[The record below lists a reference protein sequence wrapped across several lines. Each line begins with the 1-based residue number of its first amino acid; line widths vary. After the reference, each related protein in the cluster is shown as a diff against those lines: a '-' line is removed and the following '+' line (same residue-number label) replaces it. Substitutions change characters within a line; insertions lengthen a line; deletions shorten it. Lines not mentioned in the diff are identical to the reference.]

1 MMAISALSLDRKCG
15 SHSIDALNYY
25 HQAFLSLQSSIWNE
39 KDLLLDGLFLTH
51 FLLLAYELAAAE
63 LDGSSLWSHHISRL
77 LHISALRRSTF
88 GTEPYPHIIWW
99 VCSVDL
105 YALLSGAGTGAFVQE
120 AMSRSAPWAWYFP
133 TVYAYSKLSQCLS

>member
-51 FLLLAYELAAAE
+51 FLLLAYEVGFTFLPSFPSSSRGLNVLCDVHLHSNYVAC
-63 LDGSSLWSHHISRL
+63 GS
-77 LHISALRRSTF
+77 
-88 GTEPYPHIIWW
+88 
-99 VCSVDL
+99 
-105 YALLSGAGTGAFVQE
+105 
-120 AMSRSAPWAWYFP
+120 
-133 TVYAYSKLSQCLS
+133 